1 MSLRSILSKTVAAA
15 GLLLATAGTAAAAE
29 SKTLCVYDPS
39 GAAGPTFQHAKS
51 YKTAA
56 LAWGVDFQ
64 LKPYTDEAV
73 AAADFRN
80 EQCDAALITGVRV
93 QQFNRKSYSLEALG
107 LFPDYATL
115 GKAVAVL
122 AKEKAAGL
130 MTQGE
135 IETAGIFPAGEI
147 LLFVN
152 DKQLNDAS
160 KIAGRKV
167 CTMSF
172 DKAANK
178 MVKVVGA
185 NPVPSDIGTFASKFN
200 NGSCDVAYA
209 PAAAWAP
216 LELHKGVGSTGGVV
230 DFPVSILTLQ
240 ILVRTADFPAGFGQ
254 SSRAYAAT
262 RFTEVVAALDKEA
275 AKIPQDKYIQIA
287 GEDQARY
294 DKLLSDTRD
303 ALIAEGAYDPTV
315 VKLGRQLSGK

>member
-1 MSLRSILSKTVAAA
+1 
-15 GLLLATAGTAAAAE
+15 
-29 SKTLCVYDPS
+29 
-39 GAAGPTFQHAKS
+39 
-51 YKTAA
+51 
-56 LAWGVDFQ
+56 
-64 LKPYTDEAV
+64 
-73 AAADFRN
+73 
-80 EQCDAALITGVRV
+80 
-93 QQFNRKSYSLEALG
+93 
-107 LFPDYATL
+107 
-115 GKAVAVL
+115 
-122 AKEKAAGL
+122 